1 MAGRS
6 EDLAELER
14 IEAAFRRA
22 AHRALH
28 GTREERSGRFLPRK
42 PVDSADDGR
51 KEPVAA
57 PGKCEPRHRSRG

>member
-22 AHRALH
+22 AHRALY

-42 PVDSADDGR
+42 PADAAQKKSEAGR
-51 KEPVAA
+51 CKAEPAD
-57 PGKCEPRHRSRG
+57 RSRG